1 MGKLT
6 KMDMIFD
13 TGSDWLV
20 VEGATCTNCDGNTYD
35 IRPNMDTGVAKDVSK
50 QISTRSYGSLEL
62 QGREYTDT
70 VCILFS
76 ACLNNFKFFLI
87 EYQEGM
93 YEPIDGILG
102 MARNKPFYLSPED
115 GN

>member
-35 IRPNMDTGVAKDVSK
+35 IRPNMATGVAKDVSK

-87 EYQEGM
+87 EY
-93 YEPIDGILG
+93 
-102 MARNKPFYLSPED
+102 
-115 GN
+115 